1 MIVKNPIIWADFPDP
16 DIIRIDNTY
25 YMVCTTMFVMPGG
38 PILKSKDL
46 YHWDLVSYIF
56 ETIEENDIYQLSNG
70 KNAYGRGQW
79 ATSLKYHEGIFY
91 ACFTCHD
98 MKKTYIYYTDNIE
111 KTGWSRYVIEGSYH
125 DMSFLFDQDKAY
137 LIYGNGDIRIV
148 ELRDDLSGIKENGVD
163 KLLFSTPSE
172 NIRLRCEGCRA
183 YKINEYYYL
192 MFIEWPADGHGR
204 RRVVCYRSRELLGEY
219 ERKILLDDDMG
230 YRNQGIAQGVLV
242 DTSEGG
248 WYSVL
253 FQDHGAVGRIPY
265 LLPVSWE
272 NGWPVI
278 GVDGKVPESFEV
290 PFEKYDAKP
299 LIMSD
304 SFNRSENKLNLC
316 WEWNHNPEVGCWSF
330 TERPGYLRLRSASLA
345 KDILTARNTLTQRT
359 SGPHCAFTVELDT
372 KGMNSGDYAGIV
384 ALQGN
389 YGMIGVRADENGLKR
404 VVVSKKDSEG
414 RQKEEMYLLFT
425 GTQIFLKIEFNFENS
440 IDIASFYFSTDGNQ
454 WRTLGTNLK
463 MAYTL
468 DLFIGYRIG
477 VFYYSRKQTGGVADF
492 RNFRYVSED
501 ISQH

>member
-16 DIIRIDNTY
+16 DVIRIDDTY

-46 YHWDLVSYIF
+46 YHWELVSYIF
-56 ETIEENDIYQLSNG
+56 ETIEENDIYQLKNG

-79 ATSLKYHEGIFY
+79 ATSLKYHKGTFY
-91 ACFTCHD
+91 ACFMCHD

-111 KTGWSRYVIEGSYH
+111 KTGWNRYVIEGSYH
-125 DMSFLFDQDKAY
+125 DMSFLFDEDKAY

-163 KLLFSTPSE
+163 RLLFSTPSE

-192 MFIEWPADGHGR
+192 MFIEWPADGYGR

-219 ERKILLDDDMG
+219 ERKIILDDDMG
-230 YRNQGIAQGVLV
+230 YHNQGIAQGVLI
-242 DTSEGG
+242 DTSEGK
-248 WYSVL
+248 WYSIL

-265 LLPVSWE
+265 LIPVSWE

-290 PFEKYDAKP
+290 PFEKYDTKP
-299 LIMSD
+299 LIISD
-304 SFNRSENKLNLC
+304 SFNHPEDKLDLC
-316 WEWNHNPEVGCWSF
+316 WEWNHNPQVGCWSF
-330 TERPGYLRLRSASLA
+330 TERPGYLRLRSTSLA

-359 SGPHCAFTVELDT
+359 SGPRCAFTVELDT
-372 KGMNSGDYAGIV
+372 EGMNPGDYAGLV

-389 YGMIGVRADENGLKR
+389 YGMIGVMADENGLKR
-404 VVVSKKDSEG
+404 VVVSKRDCEGNQKD
-414 RQKEEMYLLFT
+414 EMYLPFP
-425 GTQIFLKIEFNFENS
+425 GTRIFLKIEFDFEDS
-440 IDIASFYFSTDGNQ
+440 IDTASFYFSIDGSQ
-454 WRTLGTNLK
+454 WRPLGTNLK
-463 MAYTL
+463 MTYTL

-477 VFYYSRKQTGGVADF
+477 IFYYSQKQAGGVADF
-492 RNFRYVSED
+492 RNFRYISEETA
-501 ISQH
+501 QF

>member
-1 MIVKNPIIWADFPDP
+1 MMVKNPIIWADFPDP

-204 RRVVCYRSRELLGEY
+204 R
-219 ERKILLDDDMG
+219 
-230 YRNQGIAQGVLV
+230 
-242 DTSEGG
+242 
-248 WYSVL
+248 
-253 FQDHGAVGRIPY
+253 
-265 LLPVSWE
+265 
-272 NGWPVI
+272 
-278 GVDGKVPESFEV
+278 
-290 PFEKYDAKP
+290 
-299 LIMSD
+299 
-304 SFNRSENKLNLC
+304 
-316 WEWNHNPEVGCWSF
+316 
-330 TERPGYLRLRSASLA
+330 GYLRLRSASLA